1 VRGTARVGSDLQV
14 AGRVVGSDLKALFAA
29 ARHRAG
35 LLVDGP
41 HADGSLGDL
50 VGLDDGVVPPGRFS
64 RSARNPNT
72 SAVGLRIITVF
83 SKVAQ
88 PLLSDAERLS
98 AFTGLPASSDTPS
111 PLAELLSSLSAGATA
126 GTSEP
131 TLPTRCAGRCSPG
144 LCQAVELGGCP
155 RVVPPCPR
163 SFRSVVVRPVSNLVS
178 IGVPIPSVADASGAP
193 VVLRDQGSIGRPGT
207 ARPIQAS
214 SGTVVALSVRS
225 SISAPAALR
234 LTDSMFSIALALRSW
249 QGPWVMGFRGTGLGY
264 QSFYD
269 GRP

>member
-178 IGVPIPSVADASGAP
+178 IRVP
-193 VVLRDQGSIGRPGT
+193 
-207 ARPIQAS
+207 
-214 SGTVVALSVRS
+214 VRRS
-225 SISAPAALR
+225 RTPP
-234 LTDSMFSIALALRSW
+234 ALRSSSATRDRSAGRAR
-249 QGPWVMGFRGTGLGY
+249 QGRYKRRAEQWSPCR
-264 QSFYD
+264 S
-269 GRP
+269 GRRSQRRRRCA